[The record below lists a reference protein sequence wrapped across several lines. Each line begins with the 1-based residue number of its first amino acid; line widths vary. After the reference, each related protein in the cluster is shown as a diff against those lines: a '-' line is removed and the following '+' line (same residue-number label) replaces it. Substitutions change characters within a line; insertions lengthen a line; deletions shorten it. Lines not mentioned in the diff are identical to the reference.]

1 MKIFILFLVLIYL
14 IFSDCSVRAGLITKN
29 HNLYEK
35 AGYKNSEGESEPG
48 SDVSNIPVRDNVY
61 KLIQKRQKEAYRLIE
76 EGKELIKKGEK
87 RKNQKLISKGQIK
100 KEIGEKQ
107 IALLKEQK
115 ENKRQSDHE
124 W

>member
-35 AGYKNSEGESEPG
+35 AGYKNSEDESESG

>member
-35 AGYKNSEGESEPG
+35 AGYKNSEDESG

-61 KLIQKRQKEAYRLIE
+61 KLIQKRQKEAYKLIE
-76 EGKELIKKGEK
+76 EGKELIKKGEN
-87 RKNQKLISKGQIK
+87 RKNQKLISRGQIK

>member
-35 AGYKNSEGESEPG
+35 AGYKNSEDESG

-61 KLIQKRQKEAYRLIE
+61 KLIQKRQKEAYKLIE